1 MSFPKPFAG
10 TAALALAVPL
20 LSPVLAAEPQDT
32 ELEEVIVTGTLRQQS
47 LQDVPASVTVLDAGT
62 LRDAGQQHFQDVLA
76 LVPNLN
82 WASGSSR
89 PRYFQIRG
97 TGEREQYE
105 GAPNPSVGFVIDDVD
120 FSGIGMPATLF
131 DVQQIE
137 VLRGPQGTRY
147 GANALAGLIVV
158 RSAEPRRE
166 AGYTVE
172 AGVAEYGTRSLGAS
186 ATGPVE
192 SLDSAWRL
200 SVQKYESDGFM
211 RNAALD
217 RKDANGRDELTA
229 RLKWRSWVGEGGTL
243 DITLLHADM
252 DNGYD
257 AWSLDGSRT
266 TWSDE
271 PGMDRQRSN
280 AAALRLSLP
289 MGANTLTAIASH
301 AHSDL
306 EYGYDYDW
314 GSTEFWQPYFYQGA
328 DHWDRERRSTSGE
341 LRLASPV
348 AQRSG
353 ELAWLLGAYALRLG
367 ENSQFDSAGEYVHPD
382 PADPLC
388 EPFCDWSDARSLDD
402 RYAATTA
409 ALFGQLDGRIGGA
422 WRWSAGLRVE
432 QRRTRYRDT
441 GEASSQPFRKR
452 DRMLGGQL
460 SLSRELGSEATAYGL
475 LSRGYKAGG
484 FNLGPLT
491 DDAGRYFDP
500 QSMWNLEA
508 GLKRRLPRG
517 GRAELVAFYQ
527 RHDDEQVRSGVQ
539 LFPGGPYEFI
549 TTNLDGAGYSTG
561 IEGSIQ
567 YPLTRALVVGGSL
580 GLLRSR
586 TAQSFDDGGAPIPP
600 RERAHAPQYTAA
612 VNLTWRLPQG
622 FFARVDVTAMD
633 GFYFDVPTDHDQ
645 KSRAYALAHLKAG
658 YETGRWSIHGWLRNA
673 LDKQYAVRGFYFGND
688 PRIGWADQ
696 LYTQRGDPRQAGI
709 TASLN
714 F

>member
-1 MSFPKPFAG
+1 MHFTKPVAR
-10 TAALALAVPL
+10 AVAVALSVPL
-20 LSPVLAAEPQDT
+20 ISPLLAADQDI
-32 ELEEVIVTGTLRQQS
+32 ELEEVVVTGTLRQQS
-47 LQDVPASVTVLDAGT
+47 LQDVPASVTVLDAAT

-105 GAPNPSVGFVIDDVD
+105 GAPNPSVGFLIDDVD

-131 DVQQIE
+131 DVQQVE

-158 RSAEPRRE
+158 RSGEPQRE
-166 AGYTVE
+166 AAHAVE
-172 AGVAEYGTRSLGAS
+172 ATLADYGTRSLGAS
-186 ATGPVE
+186 ATGPVD
-192 SLDSAWRL
+192 SLNSAWRL
-200 SVQKYESDGFM
+200 SVQKYESDGFL

-217 RKDANGRDELTA
+217 RRDTNGRDELTA
-229 RLKWRSWVGEGGTL
+229 RLKWRSWLGEGGTL
-243 DITLLHADM
+243 DLTLLHADM

-257 AWSLDGSRT
+257 AWTLDDSRT
-266 TWSDE
+266 SWSDE

-289 MGANTLTAIASH
+289 VGGNTLTAIASH

-314 GSTEFWQPYFYQGA
+314 GSPAFWQPYFYQGA
-328 DHWDRERRSTSGE
+328 DHWDRGRRTTSGE
-341 LRLASPV
+341 LRLASPD
-348 AQRSG
+348 ASQAG
-353 ELAWLLGAYALRLG
+353 LAWLFGAYVLRLG

-382 PADPLC
+382 PADPHC
-388 EPFCDWSDARSLDD
+388 APYCDWSDARELDD
-402 RYAATTA
+402 RYSATTA
-409 ALFGQLDGRIGGA
+409 ALFGQLDGRIGSA
-422 WRWSAGLRVE
+422 WHWSAGLRVE

-441 GEASSQPFRKR
+441 GEASLQPFRKR
-452 DRMLGGQL
+452 DRMVGGQL
-460 SLSRELGSEATAYGL
+460 SLSRDVGEGATAYGL

-484 FNLGPLT
+484 FNLGPLP
-491 DDAGRYFDP
+491 DVAGRYFDP

-508 GLKRRLPRG
+508 GIKRRL
-517 GRAELVAFYQ
+517 GRAGHAELIGFYQ
-527 RHDDEQVRSGVQ
+527 RHEDEQVRSGVQ

-549 TTNLDGAGYSTG
+549 TTNLDGRGYSTG

-567 YPLTRALVVGGSL
+567 YPLVRGLLVGGSL

-586 TAQSFDDGGAPIPP
+586 TAQAFDDDGLPIPP

-622 FFARVDVTAMD
+622 FFARLDVSAMD

-645 KSRAYALAHLKAG
+645 KSRAYMLANLKAG
-658 YETGRWSIHGWLRNA
+658 YETSHWSIHGWLRNA

-688 PRIGWADQ
+688 PRAGWADQ
-696 LYTQRGDPRQAGI
+696 LYTQRGDPRQFGI